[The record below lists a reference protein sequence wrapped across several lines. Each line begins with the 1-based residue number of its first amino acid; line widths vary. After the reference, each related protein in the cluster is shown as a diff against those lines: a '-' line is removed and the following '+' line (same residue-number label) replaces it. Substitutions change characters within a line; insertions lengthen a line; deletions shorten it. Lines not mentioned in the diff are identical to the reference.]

1 MRGVLKMKLGVS
13 VVFTYAL
20 MSFGAIA
27 AYADDSEIILDK
39 ARTLTDMQYRAEK
52 LKVQADM
59 AQSYDKMIKSGVV
72 VSEEGIPLG
81 VGSIGQLAQEV
92 QARNNSAPKSTNPF
106 DTTGPQFSLGGTE
119 PQAQVAPTA
128 APVAAAPVSAK
139 AAKEEETALAGP
151 VKGDRLRLIE
161 IRANYI
167 MLQSGME
174 RTKLSLGQT
183 VNGYKL
189 MKISGDTADLLK
201 DGKTTQLAIRW

>member
-81 VGSIGQLAQEV
+81 VGSIGQLAEEV
-92 QARNNSAPKSTNPF
+92 QQRNNSAPKMTNPF
-106 DTTGPQFSLGGTE
+106 DTTGPQFSLGSSDS
-119 PQAQVAPTA
+119 QVQVAPTV
-128 APVAAAPVSAK
+128 APAAAAPAPGK
-139 AAKEEETALAGP
+139 TAKEEETALAGP
-151 VKGDRLRLIE
+151 GNGDRIRLIE
-161 IRANYI
+161 IRSNYI
-167 MLQSGME
+167 MLQNGME
-174 RTKLSLGQT
+174 RTKLALGQS

-189 MKISGDTADLLK
+189 MRISGDTADLLK